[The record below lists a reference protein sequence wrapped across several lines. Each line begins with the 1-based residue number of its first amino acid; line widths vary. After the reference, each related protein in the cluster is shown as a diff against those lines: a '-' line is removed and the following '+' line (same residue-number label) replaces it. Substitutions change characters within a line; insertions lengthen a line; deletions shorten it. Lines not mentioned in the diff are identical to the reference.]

1 MPRSWWEPFNQIVVG
16 TFGRVVMGIVFLI
29 LKLDSSWLRLVYAAT
44 SGWLRLRLAAGS
56 SGPLLAHAGYGQV
69 MPGVGLGSLRLAQ
82 AGSHWLRHAQASY
95 G

>member
-1 MPRSWWEPFNQIVVG
+1 VPSSRWEPFNQIVVG

-56 SGPLLAHAGYGQV
+56 SGPLLAHAGYG
-69 MPGVGLGSLRLAQ
+69 
-82 AGSHWLRHAQASY
+82 
-95 G
+95 